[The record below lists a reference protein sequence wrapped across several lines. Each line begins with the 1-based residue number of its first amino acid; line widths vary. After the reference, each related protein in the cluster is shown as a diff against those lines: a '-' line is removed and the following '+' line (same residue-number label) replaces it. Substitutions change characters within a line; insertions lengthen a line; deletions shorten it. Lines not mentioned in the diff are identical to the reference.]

1 MAKTSANA
9 KLHKAKIE
17 KKDEFYTQLKDI
29 ANELKHYKNHFKDKV
44 VYCNCDDPLASDFFK
59 YFFLNFKYLGL
70 KELITTCYK
79 SQNFKEFSAEDSP
92 KKAYAIKITRDC
104 EVDTVG
110 EPSELLAEIEK
121 LLSLS
126 LSDRPSQSAETIE
139 AFEKNKHKLKSKT
152 KPLKPD
158 KPKNKGQSLLSIF
171 EDKDLGNAGDFRSQD
186 CIELLKQSD
195 IVVTN
200 PPFSLFREYI
210 AQLMEY
216 KKKFIIIGNENAITY
231 KEIFKL
237 IKDNKIW
244 LGINRVKTFRIP
256 NDNDISKNVYV
267 ENGIKYAKFGNVIW
281 FANLDYSKRHE
292 ILESLYSYAQTPE
305 NYPKY
310 DNYDAIN
317 VDKTKEIPTDYE
329 GVMGVPITFLDKYN
343 PEQFEIIALGIVGS
357 IDFTCNKKMEILDKN
372 GNSTGK
378 FTFNAKGT
386 LYRKYNP
393 KIDKAPAFKDCE
405 TGELYS
411 SIYARILIKKRPL
424 QGEER
429 G

>member
-1 MAKTSANA
+1 MAKKNANA
-9 KLHKAKIE
+9 SLHKAKIE

-29 ANELKHYKNHFKDKV
+29 ANELKHYKNHFKNKV
-44 VYCNCDDPLASDFFK
+44 VYCNCDDPLASNFFK

-104 EVDTVG
+104 KVDTVG
-110 EPSELLAEIEK
+110 EPSEVLAEIEK

-126 LSDRPSQSAETIE
+126 LSDSPTQSEETIE

-186 CIELLKQSD
+186 CIELLKRSD

-200 PPFSLFREYI
+200 PPFSLFREYV
-210 AQLMEY
+210 AQLVEY
-216 KKKFIIIGNENAITY
+216 NKKFVIIGNKNAITY
-231 KEIFKL
+231 KEIFTF
-237 IKDNKIW
+237 IKENKIW
-244 LGINRVKTFRIP
+244 IGYTPMSKDLLFDTTEECQKEVLSGKKLGSGYKIIDGVVKLR
-256 NDNDISKNVYV
+256 SQS
-267 ENGIKYAKFGNVIW
+267 IW
-281 FANLDYSKRHE
+281 FTNLDIEKRHE
-292 ILESLYSYAQTPE
+292 ILDTLYSYGKTPE

-317 VDKTKEIPTDYE
+317 VDKTKEIPTDYD
-329 GVMGVPITFLDKYN
+329 GVMGVPISFLDKHN
-343 PEQFEIIALGIVGS
+343 PEQFEIIGQMV
-357 IDFTCNKKMEILDKN
+357 T
-372 GNSTGK
+372 T
-378 FTFNAKGT
+378 
-386 LYRKYNP
+386 
-393 KIDKAPAFKDCE
+393 KIDEFNFGYPYINGKK
-405 TGELYS
+405 
-411 SIYARILIKKRPL
+411 IYARILIKKRKN
-424 QGEER
+424 GN
-429 G
+429 